1 MSGVGTLARLAAI
14 WPADGPGFT
23 PMQPSAAKTVA
34 RKAHEAPAAGRIDG
48 YEEVIARQYTGGDG
62 SGKVTV
68 SHALAA
74 ARLDV
79 STLLSHSVHMDV
91 GVRRLK
97 QHLSEYLEKAAGGAI
112 IRITDR
118 GRPKAVLGP
127 VPGTLNLERG
137 VAERWIRPGP
147 AAATSPR
154 PARRHAASSSS
165 TKVLRE
171 DRDR

>member
-1 MSGVGTLARLAAI
+1 MSSL
-14 WPADGPGFT
+14 PAL
-23 PMQPSAAKTVA
+23 V
-34 RKAHEAPAAGRIDG
+34 
-48 YEEVIARQYTGGDG
+48 
-62 SGKVTV
+62 
-68 SHALAA
+68 A

-79 STLLSHSVHMDV
+79 STFLSHSVHMDV

-147 AAATSPR
+147 ASATSPR

-165 TKVLRE
+165 TQVLRE